1 MLEVGSLAPDF
12 SLPDENGEIHKLSD
26 YRGQKVILY
35 FYPKDNTA
43 GCTKQA
49 CGFKDRY
56 PLIQEKGAV
65 VLGISKDSVRAHKN
79 FKTKYDLPFTLLSD
93 PEHQVIEMYDVWKEK
108 KNYGRV
114 YMGIVRSTYLI
125 DEKGII
131 VKALEKVKPDQNPQD
146 MVDVL

>member
-43 GCTKQA
+43 GCTRQA

-65 VLGISKDSVRAHKN
+65 VLGISKDSVRAHKS